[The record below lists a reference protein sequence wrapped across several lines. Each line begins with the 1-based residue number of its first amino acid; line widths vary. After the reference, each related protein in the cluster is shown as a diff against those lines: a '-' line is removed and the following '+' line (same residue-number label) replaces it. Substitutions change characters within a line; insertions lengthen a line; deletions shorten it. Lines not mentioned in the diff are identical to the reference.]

1 MSDELT
7 FSNLRGYMPEITD
20 GLPIREYVDQI
31 WSGPEHHACPLTLG
45 EVLALAAIAQCRGNT
60 ALAAKLIEHQTQ
72 HEAPAVKEAE
82 ANRNA

>member
-1 MSDELT
+1 MS
-7 FSNLRGYMPEITD
+7 N
-20 GLPIREYVDQI
+20 
-31 WSGPEHHACPLTLG
+31 HACPLTLG

-72 HEAPAVKEAE
+72 HETPAVKEAE